1 MEAFYTAQIGEFSGP
16 KEPEEMIHSK
26 KRRARPPLS
35 HLLRS
40 FLSRS
45 PFQLRGRQP
54 ATPFSVTLFSPAL
67 RMSALAV
74 AKSAF
79 PMACTVKAQH
89 LASLTTKAFFR
100 KCQIR
105 KSGSARVYA
114 HAMRCA
120 GGSPRAIFL
129 SCTPA
134 APRRRNP
141 SKSWTPALS

>member
-1 MEAFYTAQIGEFSGP
+1 MHRQMVFKFRLHLELLLELGEMFQ
-16 KEPEEMIHSK
+16 M
-26 KRRARPPLS
+26 
-35 HLLRS
+35 RS
-40 FLSRS
+40 L
-45 PFQLRGRQP
+45 
-54 ATPFSVTLFSPAL
+54 
-67 RMSALAV
+67 SALAV

-129 SCTPA
+129 PCTPA